1 MSYDKSVLKKEQKGL
16 LKCALD
22 QRGPSNVPKEKKM
35 VPKNFK
41 VRPKKPSNKFLKC
54 AQGKKNVPK
63 SFKVCPKNLQ
73 ISPSNV
79 PKQKMDPKKSK
90 TVLLMLHP

>member
-41 VRPKKPSNKFLKC
+41 VRQKKPSNKFLKC
-54 AQGKKNVPK
+54 AQGKKKMFPK
-63 SFKVCPKNLQ
+63 VLKCVQKIFK
-73 ISPSNV
+73 
-79 PKQKMDPKKSK
+79 
-90 TVLLMLHP
+90 